1 MERTQ
6 LALLHKALRGL
17 KPTYLCYIA
26 KTPTSPNSMLT
37 RRAEA
42 VLAVLAYLKSVTSSL
57 NASSLTVAW

>member
-6 LALLHKALRGL
+6 PALLHKALRGL

-37 RRAEA
+37 RRA